1 MNKILFVSIML
12 FLSLKSF
19 TQEQFSVHFK
29 SGQHELTPSEKL
41 EVEKWIQENKKSKIL
56 SISGY
61 TDEDG
66 TNQYNDS
73 LAKKRTETVFNLIKG
88 KVAIRTDF
96 KKINFGELH
105 QQSKIKAENRKVILF
120 FLKEKDLEKEKEI
133 IALKTPANNTDKV
146 IVFPSSIL
154 LNNPDGS
161 ETEIKLDVQFM
172 KKLSESKVG
181 DKLKIENLNFV
192 LNTYAITQE
201 SRGKLYELW
210 LVMQQNPNL
219 KIQIQGHICCV
230 TKDRQDLSTQRAKAV
245 YKFLEFKNIE
255 KTRMSYKGF
264 GSSQPLYDL
273 PEKNEEER
281 AANRRVEI
289 EVVDN

>member
-133 IALKTPANNTDKV
+133 IVLKTPANNTDKV

-264 GSSQPLYDL
+264 GSSQPLYNL

>member
-1 MNKILFVSIML
+1 M
-12 FLSLKSF
+12 
-19 TQEQFSVHFK
+19 
-29 SGQHELTPSEKL
+29 
-41 EVEKWIQENKKSKIL
+41 
-56 SISGY
+56 
-61 TDEDG
+61 
-66 TNQYNDS
+66 
-73 LAKKRTETVFNLIKG
+73 
-88 KVAIRTDF
+88 
-96 KKINFGELH
+96 
-105 QQSKIKAENRKVILF
+105 
-120 FLKEKDLEKEKEI
+120 
-133 IALKTPANNTDKV
+133 
-146 IVFPSSIL
+146 
-154 LNNPDGS
+154 
-161 ETEIKLDVQFM
+161 
-172 KKLSESKVG
+172 SESKVG

>member
-1 MNKILFVSIML
+1 ML

-264 GSSQPLYDL
+264 GSSQPLYNL

>member
-1 MNKILFVSIML
+1 ML

-19 TQEQFSVHFK
+19 TQEQFSVYFK

>member
-19 TQEQFSVHFK
+19 TQEQFSVYFK

>member
-264 GSSQPLYDL
+264 GSSQPLYNL

>member
-1 MNKILFVSIML
+1 ML

-133 IALKTPANNTDKV
+133 IVLKTPANNTDKV

-264 GSSQPLYDL
+264 GSSQPLYNL